1 MLYLSFS
8 LEHSMYAIP
17 VKHVEES
24 VQNLGITRIPMMP
37 GHVLGVMNLRGS
49 ILPVYDSR
57 LRLGIKSDKEER
69 KELIHSLKLR
79 KQEHIDWLDT
89 LKRQVDNEEEI
100 TVQRDP
106 SLCNFGKWYNRYM
119 SDIQKRT
126 TDTHKVDNILLSTLK
141 KFEKPHNEIHAVA
154 DQAQRYIKSGD
165 TNAAKQLIKQE
176 GTTVLNRMIELFE
189 SIEQV
194 ILSQQQR
201 EVIVVIRKGKNHFGL
216 TVDALDSTVDIEDIQ
231 NTEYDN
237 EVIQAIGVKGE
248 QIIKLLDLDKFV
260 GV

>member
-1 MLYLSFS
+1 
-8 LEHSMYAIP
+8 
-17 VKHVEES
+17 
-24 VQNLGITRIPMMP
+24 MMP

-57 LRLGIKSDKEER
+57 VRLGIKSDKEER
-69 KELIHSLKLR
+69 KELIHSLNLR
-79 KQEHIDWLDT
+79 KQEHIEWLNT
-89 LKRQVDNEEEI
+89 LKQQVENEEEI

-106 SLCNFGKWYNRYM
+106 TLCNFGKWYYKFM
-119 SDIQKRT
+119 SDMQKRSS
-126 TDTHKVDNILLSTLK
+126 DTLKVDNIVLSTLK
-141 KFEKPHNEIHAVA
+141 KFEKPHAEIHSIA
-154 DQAQRYIKSGD
+154 DQAQKHIVAGN
-165 TNAAKQLIKQE
+165 TNGAKDLIQQE

-189 SIEQV
+189 TMEQV
-194 ILSQQQR
+194 IVSQQQR

-237 EVIQAIGVKGE
+237 EVIQAIGVNGE

-260 GV
+260 GA